1 MHIPPKEVTME
12 SLIFSV
18 SAVLP
23 IILTVAVGYVIRRMN
38 MIDDSVAK
46 VVNRLVF
53 RVFLPVLIFLNIYKI
68 ESITNIDVKY
78 IIYAAAAVIAIFL
91 LGIPLVMLIT
101 KSGERRGPLL
111 QSIFRSNYA
120 LIGLPLAESLFGSE
134 GLACAALLSAVGI
147 PLFNILAV
155 ISLSVFRDGG
165 EKPSVKKI
173 LLDIIKNPLID
184 AIAAGL
190 CVLGARLALEKFG
203 VAFRLSDMT
212 PIFKALE
219 YLADLATPLALL
231 MLGAQFSFSAVSEL
245 RRELIFGVLTRS
257 VSVPLLG
264 LGIAYIFFGSVF
276 SGAEFAALVA
286 VFSTPVAVSSVPMAQ
301 EMGADTS
308 LAGQLVVWT
317 TPVSAITVFAATFL
331 LKSAGIF

>member
-1 MHIPPKEVTME
+1 ME
-12 SLIFSV
+12 SLVFSV

-23 IILTVAVGYVIRRMN
+23 IILTVAVGYLIRRMN

-46 VVNRLVF
+46 VINRLVF

-78 IIYAAAAVIAIFL
+78 IIYAAVAVIAIFMA
-91 LGIPLVMLIT
+91 GIPLVMVVT
-101 KSGERRGPLL
+101 KSGGRRGPLL

-155 ISLSVFRDGG
+155 ISLSIFHDGG
-165 EKPSVKKI
+165 KKPSVKKI
-173 LLDIIKNPLID
+173 ILDIIKNPLID
-184 AIAAGL
+184 SIAIGL
-190 CVLGARLALEKFG
+190 CVLVIRFAFAKHGIS
-203 VAFRLSDMT
+203 FRLSDMT

-231 MLGAQFSFSAVSEL
+231 MLGAQFSFTAVSEL
-245 RRELIFGVLTRS
+245 RRELVFGVLTRS
-257 VSVPLLG
+257 VAVPLLG
-264 LGIAYIFFGSVF
+264 LGIAYIFFGNVF

-317 TPVSAITVFAATFL
+317 TPVSAITVFVATFL